1 MFLFFLSSF
10 GQKNIL
16 PPFDSASQIGTS
28 ISINALSYSN
38 AINKY
43 YFNESTFDQLALYL
57 LENKDVYV
65 EISCFSDFSDFPLMN
80 LMATKEQSNDI
91 RDFLVR
97 KGVDGSRI
105 KTIGNGDMFPI
116 YEDFEIEKMS
126 ELEKEE
132 ANLANR
138 RIEITI
144 IKKG

>member
-1 MFLFFLSSF
+1 ML
-10 GQKNIL
+10 
-16 PPFDSASQIGTS
+16 PFDSASQIGTS

-132 ANLANR
+132 ANLTNR